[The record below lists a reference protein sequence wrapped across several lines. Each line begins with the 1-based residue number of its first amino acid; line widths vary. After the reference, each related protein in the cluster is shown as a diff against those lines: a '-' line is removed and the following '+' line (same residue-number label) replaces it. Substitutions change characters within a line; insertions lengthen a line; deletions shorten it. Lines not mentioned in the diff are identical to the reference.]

1 MHTGSYVQVHYSTG
15 QRWVTVAVSDTRAV
29 AGRFAADALRTRR
42 NARGDTPLH
51 VRIVS
56 AAQLV
61 FEGGDGEVHLADADV
76 ISGALREA
84 SAVRG

>member
-1 MHTGSYVQVHYSTG
+1 
-15 QRWVTVAVSDTRAV
+15 
-29 AGRFAADALRTRR
+29 
-42 NARGDTPLH
+42 